1 MHNDVA
7 RQLLDTKMNFVKA
20 ASAEWIVTAN
30 PGCMLQLR
38 HGAKKY
44 ETGQQVM
51 HVVEVLDR
59 AYSGTLH

>member
-1 MHNDVA
+1 
-7 RQLLDTKMNFVKA
+7 
-20 ASAEWIVTAN
+20 
-30 PGCMLQLR
+30 MLQLR